1 VAKDVAA
8 LGAGAGVA
16 TAGAAIA
23 DAVTVVVAT
32 VVVAIAGAG
41 VVAAMRARPRNGC
54 LAPSWAAWYVGCS
67 RAVAPP
73 PWKQPR

>member
-16 TAGAAIA
+16 TAGVATAGAAIA
-23 DAVTVVVAT
+23 DAAT